1 MKSRVL
7 FGFYIVMSL
16 LLLYLTVLVE
26 QQFIVAGICP

>member
-1 MKSRVL
+1 VKSRVL

>member
-1 MKSRVL
+1 VL
-7 FGFYIVMSL
+7 FAFYFVMSL